1 MVPETKFNIIWHKC
15 IRLVFICYCW
25 KKNCSECRCTQ
36 KKSAG
41 VPMCDVIIV
50 QWINNKELMGC
61 DIFMTCKLLACL
73 TVMFFVQLLWNLTP
87 TSNNIL
93 MRLASFL
100 LTSSESLKITPELA
114 IFGLDNLNAATKT
127 FRDCNTGQ

>member
-1 MVPETKFNIIWHKC
+1 MLLLKKKF
-15 IRLVFICYCW
+15 L
-25 KKNCSECRCTQ
+25 
-36 KKSAG
+36 KSAG

-50 QWINNKELMGC
+50 QWINNKELKGC

-73 TVMFFVQLLWNLTP
+73 TVIFFVQLLWKLTP
-87 TSNNIL
+87 TSNKIL